1 MLFINE
7 LTTFFYLKKLQK
19 IIKWQKKKK
28 KELTIPLFKFRKVIV
43 RVSFRFNCFLS
54 ESSYSVR

>member
-28 KELTIPLFKFRKVIV
+28 ELTIPLFKFRKVIV
-43 RVSFRFNCFLS
+43 RVSFRFNSFLS

>member
-19 IIKWQKKKK
+19 IIKWQKKK

>member
-7 LTTFFYLKKLQK
+7 LTTFLYLKKLQK
-19 IIKWQKKKK
+19 IIKWQKKK